1 MNTCL
6 SFTYRLVTF
15 FKNNH
20 RYSHERKFL
29 HNMQLR
35 TLVRNMRNL
44 FTNGKPKSSL
54 LRNSI
59 QRFPCVPGQIGIWK
73 RWFKGERKTGKPRE
87 KKKTIGE
94 GTRTKNK
101 LSIWATLVEGENSHH
116 CAIPAPPFFLDNL
129 SKLFSK
135 KTCYCITNLKLA

>member
-15 FKNNH
+15 FKNNN

-59 QRFPCVPGQIGIWK
+59 QRFPCVPAQIGIWK
-73 RWFKGERKTGKPRE
+73 RWFKGERKTGKPR
-87 KKKTIGE
+87 KKKKKHRRRDENQKQTQHMGHT
-94 GTRTKNK
+94 GGRQK
-101 LSIWATLVEGENSHH
+101 LSPLRHPCS
-116 CAIPAPPFFLDNL
+116 PFFFFRQFV
-129 SKLFSK
+129 KTLFK
-135 KTCYCITNLKLA
+135 ENMLLYNQP